1 MTKALTHSSKSSS
14 YGYHRPVRVQT
25 PGPGPLFPDRGPFFP
40 RMIRRIIGIAVEVLA
55 FVLMTVLFPVLFLLA
70 AIVDLALWLRRRKP
84 WVSVRLLP
92 ALWCFLFGE
101 IEALVKL
108 PVIYVLTGGPF
119 GRGSIRRRRWIYV
132 LRIRWARNHLGAVKA
147 MFGLNIEVEDLE
159 LTAQGPFILMIRHAS
174 IIDNLLPD
182 VLIGHTYGI
191 GVRFVIKR
199 EIQTLPAIDIGGRW
213 IPTVFIRRGSLDP
226 ETEIAAVRQLTHDMS
241 PGEILGIYPEGTRPT
256 PKKIARAQEVIA
268 ERQPEVAPFAARL
281 NHLLPPRLGGPLALI
296 DEAAAGTDIV
306 FCAHTGFD
314 GLRTVG
320 DIWAGELVR
329 KTIKVKFWR
338 YEGSEIPEG
347 EAARVEWLFDC
358 WQKLDDWVGE
368 GLAKDAREDG
378 D

>member
-1 MTKALTHSSKSSS
+1 M
-14 YGYHRPVRVQT
+14 RVKT
-25 PGPGPLFPDRGPFFP
+25 PGPGPLFPDRGPFVP
-40 RMIRRIIGIAVEVLA
+40 RMIRRVIGIFVEVLA
-55 FVLMTVLFPVLFLLA
+55 FVLMTVLFPLLFLIA
-70 AIVDLALWLRRRKP
+70 AIVDLALWLKRRKP

-101 IEALVKL
+101 IEALIKL

-132 LRIRWARNHLGAVKA
+132 LRIRWARNHLGAVRVL
-147 MFGLNIEVEDLE
+147 FGLKFEVERLE
-159 LTAQGPFILMIRHAS
+159 NTAEGPYILMIRHAS

-182 VLIGHTYGI
+182 VLIGKTYGI
-191 GVRFVIKR
+191 GVRFIIKR

-256 PKKIARAQEVIA
+256 PAKIARAQEIIA
-268 ERQPEVAPFAARL
+268 ERQPEVAPLASRL

-296 DEAAAGTDIV
+296 DEASAGTDIV
-306 FCAHTGFD
+306 FCGHTGFD

-320 DIWAGELVR
+320 DIWAGELIN
-329 KTIKVKFWR
+329 KTIRVRFWR
-338 YEGSEIPEG
+338 YPADEIPEG
-347 EAARVEWLFDC
+347 EQARTEWLFDC
-358 WQKLDDWVGE
+358 WQRIDDWVGE
-368 GLAKDAREDG
+368 SLAKDR
-378 D
+378 

>member
-1 MTKALTHSSKSSS
+1 M
-14 YGYHRPVRVQT
+14 RVKT
-25 PGPGPLFPDRGPFFP
+25 PGPGPLFPDQGPFLP
-40 RMIRRIIGIAVEVLA
+40 RMIRRIVGITVEVLA
-55 FVLMTVLFPVLFLLA
+55 FVLMTVLFPVLLLAA
-70 AIVDLALWLRRRKP
+70 AIVDLTLWLTRRKP

-132 LRIRWARNHLGAVKA
+132 LRIRWARNHLGAVRA
-147 MFGLNIEVEDLE
+147 LFGLKIEVEDLE

-226 ETEIAAVRQLTHDMS
+226 DTEIAAVRALTHEMS

-256 PKKIARAQEVIA
+256 PAKIKRAQEVIA
-268 ERQPEVAPFAARL
+268 ERQPEVAPFAAKL

-320 DIWAGELVR
+320 DIWAGELVD
-329 KTIKVKFWR
+329 KTIKVRFWR
-338 YEGSEIPEG
+338 YEGGEIPEG
-347 EAARVEWLFDC
+347 EAARIEWLYGC
-358 WQKLDDWVGE
+358 WQVLDDWVGE
-368 GLAKDAREDG
+368 NLEAG
-378 D
+378 

>member
-1 MTKALTHSSKSSS
+1 M
-14 YGYHRPVRVQT
+14 RVQT

-40 RMIRRIIGIAVEVLA
+40 RMTRRVIGIAVELLA
-55 FVLMTVLFPVLFLLA
+55 FVLMTVFFPVLFLIA
-70 AIVDLALWLRRRKP
+70 AIVDLTLWLTRRKP

-132 LRIRWARNHLGAVKA
+132 LRIRWARNHLGAVRIL
-147 MFGLNIEVEDLE
+147 FGLNFEVEGLE
-159 LTAQGPFILMIRHAS
+159 KTAEGPFILMIRHAS

-213 IPTVFIRRGSLDP
+213 IPTVFIKRGSLDP
-226 ETEIAAVRQLTHDMS
+226 VNEISAVRQLTHDMS

-256 PKKIARAQEVIA
+256 PTKIARAQQVIA
-268 ERQPEVAPFAARL
+268 ERQPEVAPFAERL

-296 DEAAAGTDIV
+296 DEAAAETDIV

-320 DIWAGELVR
+320 DIWAGELV
-329 KTIKVKFWR
+329 KQTIRVRFWR
-338 YEGSEIPEG
+338 YEGDCIPEG
-347 EAARVEWLFDC
+347 EAARIEWLYER
-358 WQKLDDWVGE
+358 WQILDDWVGE
-368 GLAKDAREDG
+368 NLETS
-378 D
+378 